1 MHSSAISFIS
11 FIIIFC
17 LLSPKK
23 NPHENAA
30 CGDYMMKKEK
40 FLRALEIL
48 FVWEHFVKGLVRIAL
63 PSGESL
69 AVLNCIKVIFILR
82 LLLFYEALLELFLL
96 LSLHT

>member
-30 CGDYMMKKEK
+30 CGDYMMKK
-40 FLRALEIL
+40 REIFTSTRNFICL
-48 FVWEHFVKGLVRIAL
+48 GTFCKGISTHSIAIRRITCGITL
-63 PSGESL
+63 YQSD
-69 AVLNCIKVIFILR
+69 IYFTIIIIL
-82 LLLFYEALLELFLL
+82 
-96 LSLHT
+96 